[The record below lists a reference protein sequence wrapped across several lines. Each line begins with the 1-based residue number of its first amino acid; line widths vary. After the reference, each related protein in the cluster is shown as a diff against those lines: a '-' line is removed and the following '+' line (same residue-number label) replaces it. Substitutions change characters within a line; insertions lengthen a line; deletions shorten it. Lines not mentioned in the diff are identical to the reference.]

1 MSPSTA
7 ADTTVFTV
15 AARTAP
21 MSLDDIDL
29 GDAVGGSGGNRLE
42 TSISGITVST
52 SLEDVDPET
61 IEALHKRQ
69 IEFAL
74 EHAEA
79 AKEATR
85 M

>member
-1 MSPSTA
+1 MA
-7 ADTTVFTV
+7 A
-15 AARTAP
+15 
-21 MSLDDIDL
+21 DDIDL
-29 GDAVGGSGGNRLE
+29 AAAMRGAGGNRLQ

-74 EHAEA
+74 EHAEE